1 MYRRERTSRDPQ
13 LRVPTAVDSEG
24 EAVILLGSTD
34 TNLFWRGLG
43 IAALQEAAVF
53 MRVREQAGMFFS
65 EIPF

>member
-1 MYRRERTSRDPQ
+1 
-13 LRVPTAVDSEG
+13 VDSEG